1 MKKTKPTNLVRLYHI
16 RDYCEKIVY
25 LIKGFDAEK
34 FEQDERTTL
43 AVTRCIE
50 IIGESAYKMDKEVKT
65 QYPSIPW
72 VNIEGMRHRI
82 AHEYYDL
89 DMTTLWR
96 VASVFTLQLIHDITP
111 IITDLENE
119 IKTGLL

>member
-1 MKKTKPTNLVRLYHI
+1 MKKTKPTNLIRLFHI
-16 RDYCEKIVY
+16 QDYCEKIIK
-25 LIKGFDAEK
+25 LIDGFDADK

-50 IIGESAYKMDKEVKT
+50 IIGESAYKMDKEVKIL
-65 QYPSIPW
+65 YPSIPW

-96 VASVFTLQLIHDITP
+96 VASVFAPQLILDIQP
-111 IITDLENE
+111 IILDLQKESTDMPE
-119 IKTGLL
+119 

>member
-1 MKKTKPTNLVRLYHI
+1 MKKTKPTNLIRLYHI
-16 RDYCEKIVY
+16 RDYCDKIAE
-25 LIKGFDAEK
+25 LIEGFDAEK
-34 FEQDERTTL
+34 FEQDDRTTL

-50 IIGESAYKMDKEVKT
+50 ILGESTYKIDKEIKA

-72 VNIEGMRHRI
+72 ANIENIRHRI

-89 DMTTLWR
+89 DLTTLWR
-96 VASVFTLQLIHDITP
+96 VASVFAPQLRNDIAP

-119 IKTGLL
+119 SQLME

>member
-16 RDYCEKIVY
+16 RDYCEKIKY
-25 LIKGFDAEK
+25 LINGFDAEK

-50 IIGESAYKMDKEVKT
+50 IIGESAYKMDKEVKM
-65 QYPSIPW
+65 QYPNIPW
-72 VNIEGMRHRI
+72 VSIEGMRHRI

-89 DMTTLWR
+89 DDNPLACRFDFCTAIDSR
-96 VASVFTLQLIHDITP
+96 YYAYRYRFG
-111 IITDLENE
+111 
-119 IKTGLL
+119 K

>member
-1 MKKTKPTNLVRLYHI
+1 MKKDKPTNLIRLFHI
-16 RDYCEKIVY
+16 QDYCEKIVQ
-25 LIKGFDAEK
+25 LIDGFDAEK

-65 QYPSIPW
+65 LYPSIPW

-96 VASVFTLQLIHDITP
+96 VASVFAPQLILDIQP
-111 IITDLENE
+111 IISDLQKEITDTSE
-119 IKTGLL
+119 